1 MSIFLLLLQLYLTV
15 IWTASTFCF
24 CFYDKNF
31 YFNSFVFHIA
41 HASHSVVKSRLFR
54 MPCSLFRNG
63 LECSLMTQNVVI
75 TPQIDKIHF
84 CLHTSLL
91 LYCIYVNCVGVCGG
105 VCTYMIFRLRNA
117 SGVQVH
123 EAILYR
129 CILLLFK
136 AEKKLNELSIYTFIC
151 TIL

>member
-1 MSIFLLLLQLYLTV
+1 METSMSIFLLLLQLYLTV

-91 LYCIYVNCVGVCGG
+91 LYCIYVNCVGVWGC
-105 VCTYMIFRLRNA
+105 VYVYDFPTAKCKWSPSSRSHII
-117 SGVQVH
+117 S
-123 EAILYR
+123 LYSV
-129 CILLLFK
+129 IV
-136 AEKKLNELSIYTFIC
+136 
-151 TIL
+151 